1 MPPRWWHWHPWVTRS
16 ARSRWCCVDVWR
28 LPLGPPLCLLGHYC
42 LVITSCLHNE
52 RSTRDQVVLGI
63 PQNYPGCLGVPA
75 ESPVNM
81 QSNPPNPPQNEV
93 EGEFILKDY
102 SNINSGA
109 HQPKT
114 NTFLTGC
121 SRTLLAFLAGKLLL
135 LGCLDPCTGGCRDCV
150 FAVKVSEL
158 LGAKVRG
165 SFRCRGWLSGKTAFG
180 TK

>member
-1 MPPRWWHWHPWVTRS
+1 MGNPIRQVTLVLCGRVAAALRPTPGFVGALLPGNHFLLAQRKEHQRS
-16 ARSRWCCVDVWR
+16 
-28 LPLGPPLCLLGHYC
+28 
-42 LVITSCLHNE
+42 SCAWN
-52 RSTRDQVVLGI
+52 S
-63 PQNYPGCLGVPA
+63 QNFPGCLGVPA

-81 QSNPPNPPQNEV
+81 QSNPPSPPQNEV

-135 LGCLDPCTGGCRDCV
+135 LGCLDPCTGGLSGLCLRCESLGT
-150 FAVKVSEL
+150 F
-158 LGAKVRG
+158 GAKVRG
-165 SFRCRGWLSGKTAFG
+165 SFRCCGWLSGKTAVG

>member
-1 MPPRWWHWHPWVTRS
+1 MGNPIRQVTLVLCGRVAAALRPTPVFVGALLPGNHFLLAQRKEHQRSSCAWNSPKLPRVFGGSGRKPCKYAVE
-16 ARSRWCCVDVWR
+16 
-28 LPLGPPLCLLGHYC
+28 PPL
-42 LVITSCLHNE
+42 
-52 RSTRDQVVLGI
+52 
-63 PQNYPGCLGVPA
+63 
-75 ESPVNM
+75 
-81 QSNPPNPPQNEV
+81 PPQNEV

-102 SNINSGA
+102 SNINSGT